1 MDKADK
7 IINYNFYHWGP
18 FLYQTIL
25 QPEEL
30 MKIKKLCSKKT
41 KDYRKNLA
49 GLIRHEHLV
58 DSKKLFPI
66 ISSYFYSYCQAR
78 HQHYNVGKPINN
90 KVKLV
95 TSWVNYMTKFE
106 SNPMHTHDND
116 LSFVIFTKIPKQ
128 LKEENKKAIS
138 NTKPGCIN
146 FVYSLGD
153 KKQDISQHTFFPR
166 EGDFFIFPANLSHYV
181 NHFTSEGER
190 ISISGNLDVS

>member
-1 MDKADK
+1 
-7 IINYNFYHWGP
+7 
-18 FLYQTIL
+18 
-25 QPEEL
+25 
-30 MKIKKLCSKKT
+30 
-41 KDYRKNLA
+41 
-49 GLIRHEHLV
+49 
-58 DSKKLFPI
+58 
-66 ISSYFYSYCQAR
+66 
-78 HQHYNVGKPINN
+78 
-90 KVKLV
+90 
-95 TSWVNYMTKFE
+95 MTKFE